1 MNGQRRFNVIVAVA
15 FLALAL
21 GWPPAGA
28 ESVEGSGKHLLLVVN
43 PESGVTRLSRED
55 IINIFMGRYRILPT
69 GIPALPIDQA
79 AEREQF
85 YRLLVNKTLAEIN
98 AYWARLVFS
107 GRASPPILAPT
118 ATDVKTLVANNMGA
132 IGYLLRSDL
141 DSSVHPVYNL
151 STMSAEL
158 PR

>member
-1 MNGQRRFNVIVAVA
+1 MTGQSRFGCIVAVA

-21 GWPPAGA
+21 GWTTARA
-28 ESVEGSGKHLLLVVN
+28 ESADGSGEHLILVVN
-43 PESGVTRLSRED
+43 PDCGVTRLSRED
-55 IINIFMGRYRILPT
+55 IINIFMGRYRTLPT

-85 YRLLVNKTLAEIN
+85 YHLLVNKTPAEIN

-118 ATDVKTLVANNMGA
+118 ATEVKTLVENNLGA

-141 DSSVHPVYNL
+141 DSSVRPVCNL